1 MDELSKYSRALT
13 VGTLG
18 FLMLCFLG
26 GALLPEYQSIA
37 LGMALGG
44 GVSWFNAYYLGR
56 KVRQVSEAA
65 VAGQMK
71 RLNMGFLTRTA
82 MAVLSVYVAMKYPQ
96 HFNLYAVAGS
106 LAFAQLFLLFVGIRF
121 SRKS

>member
-18 FLMLCFLG
+18 FLTLCFLG

-65 VAGQMK
+65 LAGNSK
-71 RLNMGFLTRTA
+71 RFNMGFLTRTA

-96 HFNLYAVAGS
+96 LFNLYAVAGS